1 MLAPFKRL
9 KRVDDKALDDCSLIL
24 QSFQANT
31 TLQLPKDSNV
41 STSWSLGKRHI
52 FLSEGARQQL
62 EALRAETRHN
72 AAVSIQSTWRGWHF
86 RRRWPTVKRQLEL
99 RMGRNA
105 NNSSMSVN
113 NAGNLQNHQVSGGAS
128 HVNLNR
134 GNLSNS
140 MILNLERVFIL
151 RCPLSQ
157 QATLIRLIAI
167 NNNNLNNSSC
177 SNRNNSNN
185 NRSRANS
192 CRVSAKTSA
201 HRNSNNSRTEDLD
214 LNLSLALL
222 RRKLWQDSTKRNAT
236 LKLFSTRAPFS
247 AWTWWVYYSEISE
260 LLLGEK
266 NEKEIITVVNQMK

>member
-1 MLAPFKRL
+1 MSDFFKISIVNFPLGYPHRMRFKAFNARYKMLAPFKRL

-134 GNLSNS
+134 GNISNS
-140 MILNLERVFIL
+140 MILN
-151 RCPLSQ
+151 
-157 QATLIRLIAI
+157 
-167 NNNNLNNSSC
+167 
-177 SNRNNSNN
+177 
-185 NRSRANS
+185 
-192 CRVSAKTSA
+192 
-201 HRNSNNSRTEDLD
+201 
-214 LNLSLALL
+214 
-222 RRKLWQDSTKRNAT
+222 
-236 LKLFSTRAPFS
+236 
-247 AWTWWVYYSEISE
+247 
-260 LLLGEK
+260 
-266 NEKEIITVVNQMK
+266 

>member
-1 MLAPFKRL
+1 MRFKAFNARYKMLAPFKRL

-113 NAGNLQNHQVSGGAS
+113 NAGNLQNHQVSGGSS

-134 GNLSNS
+134 GN
-140 MILNLERVFIL
+140 
-151 RCPLSQ
+151 
-157 QATLIRLIAI
+157 
-167 NNNNLNNSSC
+167 
-177 SNRNNSNN
+177 
-185 NRSRANS
+185 
-192 CRVSAKTSA
+192 VSIV
-201 HRNSNNSRTEDLD
+201 
-214 LNLSLALL
+214 
-222 RRKLWQDSTKRNAT
+222 NA
-236 LKLFSTRAPFS
+236 
-247 AWTWWVYYSEISE
+247 
-260 LLLGEK
+260 
-266 NEKEIITVVNQMK
+266 EIISRETYTNVLSCCFTRQLSSV

>member
-1 MLAPFKRL
+1 M
-9 KRVDDKALDDCSLIL
+9 
-24 QSFQANT
+24 
-31 TLQLPKDSNV
+31 
-41 STSWSLGKRHI
+41 
-52 FLSEGARQQL
+52 
-62 EALRAETRHN
+62 RAETRHN

-247 AWTWWVYYSEISE
+247 AWTW
-260 LLLGEK
+260 
-266 NEKEIITVVNQMK
+266 